1 MYNKLTAL
9 TCTCCG
15 GQIDRDLLICRNC
28 GTQFKYDSNN
38 RLITVEQFNRK
49 IIYINGAV
57 MVPAFYVKQDPAQA
71 MELTLKEIA
80 QEMAKKILPLIEF
93 QTRFDMA
100 TNSYITSA
108 KIGVAEPF
116 NYSGMIT
123 KQYNFNNF
131 TPGEFWE
138 G

>member
-1 MYNKLTAL
+1 MENKLTAL
-9 TCTCCG
+9 ICTCCG
-15 GQIDRDLLICRNC
+15 GQIDRGLLICRNC

-57 MVPAFYVKQDPAQA
+57 MVPAFYVNEDPEAA
-71 MELTLKEIA
+71 MRLTLDEIA
-80 QEMAKKILPLIEF
+80 REMAKKILPLIEF
-93 QTRFDMA
+93 QTRFNPHEQ
-100 TNSYITSA
+100 TFITSA

-123 KQYNFNNF
+123 KQYNF

-138 G
+138 VN